1 MVAVDRERVKAL
13 FLEASDLQ
21 GEARQA
27 FIESACEDDANLRS
41 EVMSLLAAD
50 GTAGVSVVMDAV
62 HRSRER
68 ELARDAEDAAR
79 DLPEHIGTYRVES
92 LLGVGGMGR
101 VYLAEQESPRRMVAL
116 KVVREGVFSTGMLRR
131 FELETEMLGRLRH
144 PGVAQIYDA
153 GMVDGTPYF
162 AMEYV
167 DGETLTDFAADRG
180 LSARERL
187 ELMARV
193 CDAVHHAHQKGVIHR
208 DLKPGN
214 ILVDESGQPKI
225 LDFGVARATA
235 SDIEVT
241 SVQTMAGQLV
251 GTLPYMSPEQAGGE
265 TDEIDVRSDVY
276 ALGLVLY
283 ELLAG
288 RPARDMEGKALH
300 EAVRCI
306 RETVPVR
313 LGSVERRLRGDVETI
328 VHKALEGDKERRYQS
343 AAALGADI
351 RRYLA
356 NEPIAAR
363 PPSAMYQMRRFARR
377 NKVLV
382 GAATMVFMVLVL
394 AVIGMSWTLYKAKL
408 DLERRAIMQY
418 YVGLMQVAV
427 FDSVNEGNDPA
438 FFIDLL
444 DRAADGM
451 EQAIAARPHT
461 EAEIRLN
468 IADLY
473 RSSQAWEQTLEH
485 SKRSYDILLEEKG
498 PESWWTL
505 WAEVSMA
512 DALRGLERRDEALT
526 HYQHCLEVYR
536 ERLDWL
542 DPDTPTALEGTVELL
557 RELGRGDE
565 AQRELTITLDLLRA
579 SPGEDEEKIGEWIEE
594 AEALLQATG

>member
-27 FIESACEDDANLRS
+27 FIESACEGDANLRS

-50 GTAGVSVVMDAV
+50 GAAGVSVVMDAV

-283 ELLAG
+283 ELLAR

-438 FFIDLL
+438 FFVDLL
-444 DRAADGM
+444 DRAAEGM

-485 SKRSYDILLEEKG
+485 SKQSYDILLKEKG

-526 HYQHCLEVYR
+526 HYRHCLEVYR

-579 SPGEDEEKIGEWIEE
+579 LPGEDEEKIGEWIEE